1 MFDKFWQLRCAW
13 FPFFSAGARDQ
24 FRKTRGDKRGRVGFA
39 VPFDWRTQEPGHAM
53 QNVYSTIFGIAAETN
68 HCRDVEIEFPK
79 RLRQTVRG
87 PILFLT
93 RNAGARTEIT

>member
-1 MFDKFWQLRCAW
+1 MRFNCGADLRPTCGIDPDTAIFYREFCGGCMFDKFWQLRCAW

-68 HCRDVEIEFPK
+68 HCRDV
-79 RLRQTVRG
+79 
-87 PILFLT
+87 
-93 RNAGARTEIT
+93 